1 MHINTTTKYS
11 WDFTYV
17 KTITLHIKGKITTKS
32 IFKQL
37 LNYAENYE
45 CDE

>member
-1 MHINTTTKYS
+1 MHINTTTKDS
-11 WDFTYV
+11 WNFTYV
-17 KTITLHIKGKITTKS
+17 KTITLHIKVKSQLKS

-37 LNYAENYE
+37 LNHAENYE